1 MYPILPALY
10 KKGNSMQKTITVEVE
25 ADADGYLVNPIV
37 FADLVVTEVGLIK
50 RNLDGMELCVWIVP
64 KPKPFKEE
72 QISGVCYIQTNT
84 DNDDLYFVGFEAKT
98 MCDVDANET
107 CGDSIVVKKSLRQAR
122 IFQNPE
128 IAKKAIALLNV
139 LEPESH
145 WRIVQ

>member
-1 MYPILPALY
+1 
-10 KKGNSMQKTITVEVE
+10 MQKTITVEVE
-25 ADADGYLVNPIV
+25 ADTEGYLINPIV

-50 RNLDGMELCVWIVP
+50 RNLDGMELSVWIVP
-64 KPKPFKEE
+64 KPNPKPKPKPFKKEE
-72 QISGVCYIQTNT
+72 ISGTCYIQTNT

-107 CGDSIVVKKSLRQAR
+107 TGDSIVVKKSLRQAR

>member
-1 MYPILPALY
+1 
-10 KKGNSMQKTITVEVE
+10 MQKTITVEVE
-25 ADADGYLVNPIV
+25 ADTEGYLINPIV
-37 FADLVVTEVGLIK
+37 FAGLVVTEVGLIK
-50 RNLDGMELCVWIVP
+50 RNLDGMELSVWIVP
-64 KPKPFKEE
+64 KPNPKPKPFKKEE
-72 QISGVCYIQTNT
+72 ISGTCYIQTNT

-107 CGDSIVVKKSLRQAR
+107 TGDSIVVKKSLRQAR

-145 WRIVQ
+145 WKIVQ